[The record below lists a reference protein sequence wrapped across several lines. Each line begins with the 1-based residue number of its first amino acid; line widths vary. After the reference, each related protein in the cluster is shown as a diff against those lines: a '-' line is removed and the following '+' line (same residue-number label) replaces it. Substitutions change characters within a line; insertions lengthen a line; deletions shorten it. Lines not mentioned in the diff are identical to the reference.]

1 MTEISAKQM
10 KALLKE
16 GGKKGQ
22 DLAGMEAMGTLF
34 QQAVL
39 TEPQGDLE
47 LMEKALEAMNQPVD
61 PEGEERR
68 GGAADVAKILLSVDP
83 KDQILSCIIEVP
95 EKFTVA
101 EKNERGYAYTAEEW
115 AAAAFA
121 TLPGDAKGEEYVV
134 KSATLCKIVYKRDT
148 ENGRYPG
155 KAKDNVSGASFAWLR
170 SKSLVPADDDSDDE
184 MVFGDDDMDGC
195 C

>member
-1 MTEISAKQM
+1 MTEISEKQM

-39 TEPQGDLE
+39 DQPQGKLD
-47 LMEKALEAMNQPVD
+47 LMEKALEAMNAPVD

-68 GGAADVAKILLSVDP
+68 GGAADVAKILLSATD
-83 KDQILSCIIEVP
+83 DLFCCIVEVP
-95 EKFTVA
+95 EKYTVA
-101 EKNERGYAYTAEEW
+101 DKNERGYDFTAEQW
-115 AAAAFA
+115 AEAAFA
-121 TLPGDAKGEEYVV
+121 TLPGDGKGHEYVE
-134 KSATLCKIVYKRDT
+134 KSATMCKIVYKKDS
-148 ENGRYPG
+148 EAGRYPG

-170 SKSLVPADDDSDDE
+170 SKSLVPADDDSDDD
-184 MVFGDDDMDGC
+184 MVFGDDDMDGMC
-195 C
+195 